1 MNNNN
6 CSTANSLIF
15 MDPVLKKVSIHP
27 TYIINEVMKIN
38 NFIIRLHKEI
48 FVSWKIIKNSSK
60 REILSKVKQIIRI
73 KFMMMNR
80 MILENVTFVLWI

>member
-1 MNNNN
+1 MNNSN
-6 CSTANSLIF
+6 CNTASSLIF
-15 MDPVLKKVSIHP
+15 MDPALKKASIHL
-27 TYIINEVMKIN
+27 TYIINEAMKIN

-48 FVSWKIIKNSSK
+48 FVYWKIIKNSNK
-60 REILSKVKQIIRI
+60 REIHSKVKQIIRI